1 MSQGAVRH
9 GLGKSGLIKT
19 RIVQVG
25 DPKFDAGKQQR
36 RAKNKAARK
45 ARRKGK
51 GSS

>member
-1 MSQGAVRH
+1 MSQGETRH
-9 GLGKSGLIKT
+9 GLGKPGRVKPAM
-19 RIVQVG
+19 VQVR

-51 GSS
+51 GTS